1 MDCPICFEAINAQ
14 TGIVTTSCSHSFHF
28 ACIASWHL
36 KKEKGTCPC
45 CRKEMGPTED
55 FPDVGDSDEDSEY
68 EEEED
73 EEVEFTRHGLDA
85 FLREQGGSGLTDAM
99 AAVICQEVAGFTSI
113 ELNALC
119 VGNGGREL
127 TEEIWNELLESEG
140 PFDADPDENSED
152 MTTQI
157 TCPFDAANF
166 VSHHHFM
173 WQSENGGAFHRI
185 LKSAEHVKKS
195 AVKIQAVW
203 RGYRARQA

>member
-1 MDCPICFEAINAQ
+1 VINAQ

-55 FPDVGDSDEDSEY
+55 FPDVGDSDEDSDY

-73 EEVEFTRHGLDA
+73 EEVEFTRDGLHA

-99 AAVICQEVAGFTSI
+99 AALICPEVAVFTSI
-113 ELNALC
+113 ELHALC
-119 VGNGGREL
+119 VGNGGREI
-127 TEEIWNELLESEG
+127 TEEIWNELLEQEG
-140 PFDADPDENSED
+140 PFDADPPDGPED
-152 MTTQI
+152 TTAQV
-157 TCPFDAANF
+157 TYPFDAANF

-173 WQSENGGAFHRI
+173 WQSEEGGAFHRI
-185 LKSAEHVKKS
+185 LKNAEQVNKGTI
-195 AVKIQAVW
+195 KIQALW
-203 RGYRARQA
+203 RGYSARQTV